1 MLVYKFNVLD
11 LLRENGYNTTR
22 LRREKLL
29 GETSIQSL
37 RDGKMIGH
45 IALDKVCELLEM
57 QPGNIIKYVNTSE
70 EKNTKKSVKKY

>member
-37 RDGKMIGH
+37 RGGKMIGH

-57 QPGNIIKYVNTSE
+57 QPGNIIKYVENTSE
-70 EKNTKKSVKKY
+70 EKAQKKM

>member
-29 GETSIQSL
+29 SEASIQSL
-37 RDGKMIGH
+37 RAGKMIGH

-57 QPGNIIKYVNTSE
+57 QPGNIIKYVNNE
-70 EKNTKKSVKKY
+70 EKTLKKM

>member
-57 QPGNIIKYVNTSE
+57 QPGNIIKYVENTSE
-70 EKNTKKSVKKY
+70 EKTQKNVKNH

>member
-29 GETSIQSL
+29 GETSIQNL
-37 RDGKMIGH
+37 RSGKMIGH

-57 QPGNIIKYVNTSE
+57 QPGNIIKYVENTSE
-70 EKNTKKSVKKY
+70 EKTQKKM